1 MPETTCSLCKTEFDV
16 DIKDESGNTGNVF
29 YKTNATC
36 TSAVAI
42 SLCPVCYEAIKR
54 IVYDNELKIT
64 EHELAQMRK
73 EINETI
79 SGDLNGND
87 LSNE

>member
-29 YKTNATC
+29 YKTN
-36 TSAVAI
+36 AI